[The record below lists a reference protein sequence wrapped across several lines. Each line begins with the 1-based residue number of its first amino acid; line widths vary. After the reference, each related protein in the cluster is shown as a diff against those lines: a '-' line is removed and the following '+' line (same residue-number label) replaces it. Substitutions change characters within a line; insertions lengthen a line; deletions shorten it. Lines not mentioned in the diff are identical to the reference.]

1 MCAVQLHHRTCCTLP
16 CMESIA
22 VNMQALF
29 GDEDTKAE
37 IEHVKE
43 LHEGAVCEDKT
54 FKVYAGGKHQLLQDK
69 PDITAM
75 VMKDSLDWMTARL
88 E

>member
-1 MCAVQLHHRTCCTLP
+1 MIHV
-16 CMESIA
+16 
-22 VNMQALF
+22 QALY
-29 GDEDTKAE
+29 GGSDIKTE

-43 LHEGAVCEDKT
+43 LEKESVCKDKT
-54 FKVYAGGKHQLLQDK
+54 FREYAGGKHQLLQDK

-75 VMKDSLDWMTARL
+75 VMKDSLDWMVERL